1 MQSKVPVWK
10 RIWLVIAKSH
20 IITSLVALILAL
32 LFSSVIILMA
42 GYDPTKV
49 YVTMIQGV
57 FKSKYSVAQLLGTA
71 MPLIFAGLS
80 MTIAS
85 RVGIF
90 NIGIEGQILM
100 GAFPAAVVGAYVTGL
115 PGFLHILLC
124 FAAAIICSGAWA
136 LAAAILRNKLHISE
150 VILTIMLNYVALY
163 LVGYLV
169 NYPFKADSQ
178 AVRTE
183 AVPDSTRLLTLVANS
198 RLNTGIFIALGLAV
212 LMWFVL
218 KKTKFGY
225 ELRAVG
231 LNPSAAETAGIDQKK
246 FILIAMFL
254 SGAIAGL
261 GGACEVL
268 GYSGYYADNMTSGYG
283 FDGIAIAVMGR
294 CDPFGTVLS
303 ALIFGVL
310 KVGSAT
316 MNLKTGIPSEFVK
329 VIQAM
334 IIIFISTPGI
344 VTYLKKYLQRTGK
357 KLGLGNKEPVA
368 PDKSEKEAA
377 GV

>member
-1 MQSKVPVWK
+1 MQKKVPVLK
-10 RIWLVIAKSH
+10 RIWRAVAKSQLLASV
-20 IITSLVALILAL
+20 IALILAM

-42 GYDPTKV
+42 GYDPVKV
-49 YVTMIQGV
+49 YATMLQGV
-57 FKSKYSVAQLLGTA
+57 FKSKYSVAQLFGTA

-80 MTIAS
+80 MAIAS
-85 RVGIF
+85 RVGVF

-100 GAFPAAVVGAYVTGL
+100 GAFPAAIVGAYIKGL
-115 PGFLHILLC
+115 PGWLHLPLC
-124 FAAAIICSGAWA
+124 IAVAVVCSGAWA
-136 LAAAILRNKLHISE
+136 LVAAELRNRLHISE

-169 NYPFKADSQ
+169 NYPFKSNNQ

-183 AVPDSTRLLTLVANS
+183 SLPDSVRLTTLVANS

-212 LMWFVL
+212 LMWFIL

-231 LNPSAAETAGIDQKK
+231 SNPSAAETAGINQKK

-303 ALIFGVL
+303 ALVFGIL
-310 KVGSAT
+310 KVGAAS
-316 MNLKTGIPSEFVK
+316 MSLKTGIPSEFVK
-329 VIQAM
+329 IIQAM
-334 IIIFISTPGI
+334 IIIFVSTPGI
-344 VTYLKKYLQRTGK
+344 VIYTKKYLQRTGK
-357 KLGLGNKEPVA
+357 KLGLGRKKQN
-368 PDKSEKEAA
+368 SEKTHSE
-377 GV
+377 VTPV